1 VGFLSPWFLAGLA
14 ALSLPLWLH
23 LLRRHRSNPL
33 PFSSLMFFERRTQ
46 SSVKHRRL
54 HYLLLYA
61 LRTAL
66 LVLLALAFASPFI
79 ESDKAPA
86 AGGRKLV
93 VLAVDNSFS
102 MRQGDRLERAK
113 RMALATAA
121 RVPEQ
126 NRVQM
131 LAFASQ
137 VQTVDAIQ
145 VIRPSDAQ
153 SSYAEL
159 ARAVRSLAQSAR
171 MPVEVHLFSDMQRT
185 SLPSNFADLRL
196 PDGSTLIPHSV
207 VDRRLP
213 NFAVENVNAPRRF
226 FDPGKVRIQAT
237 VTGFGAGAAVRRV
250 SLLLNGKE
258 LHSKPVEVPANG
270 RATVEFL
277 SLDAPHG
284 LNRCEIRTDSG
295 DAFPDDDRFYFSVE
309 RSEPRR
315 ALLVHDERDSRGA
328 LYFRTALEA
337 AADSAFALDVVPAG
351 AAAGAA
357 PDRYAFVVLSDVA
370 RLNRAFEEALAKYV
384 RTGGSLLVAL
394 GPAATL
400 AKRVP
405 VFDEPIGET
414 RFAAGS
420 PESVGWVNPAHPSI
434 SAAVRWDGVRFYRA
448 VKVNPGKAQV
458 AARLSDETPLLLD
471 KRVGEGR
478 VLVFAS
484 TFDNISND
492 FPLHT
497 AFVPFIQQTAHYL
510 SGLEQEQ
517 QHFRVGAYLE
527 LRAGGPGAA
536 VEVLE
541 PAGKRALSLEES
553 TKAKNLLLTTAGFY
567 DVRRPSGR
575 HELVAVNPDRRE
587 SDMDLVPQ
595 ETLALWRK
603 TGEGEQVASVEGET
617 ERKPVTL
624 WWYVL
629 AVGVAVAVA
638 ESVIGNRHL
647 SVARDS

>member
-1 VGFLSPWFLAGLA
+1 MGFLSPWFLAGLA

-46 SSVKHRRL
+46 SSIKHRRL

-66 LVLLALAFASPFI
+66 LALLALAFANPYF
-79 ESDKAPA
+79 ESARAPA
-86 AGGRKLV
+86 AGGRKLTL
-93 VLAVDNSFS
+93 LAVDNSFS

-113 RMALATAA
+113 RMALAAAA
-121 RVPEQ
+121 RVAPQ
-126 NRVQM
+126 NRVQV

-137 VQTVDAIQ
+137 VQMVDAVQAIQ
-145 VIRPSDAQ
+145 PTDAQ

-159 ARAVRSLAQSAR
+159 ARAVRSVAQSAR

-196 PDGSTLIPHSV
+196 PEGSTLTVHAV
-207 VDRRLP
+207 ADRRLP

-226 FDPGKVRIQAT
+226 VDPRKVRIQAT
-237 VTGFGAGAAVRRV
+237 VAGYGTDPATRRV
-250 SLLLNGKE
+250 SLLLEGKE
-258 LHSKPVEVPANG
+258 QASKTVEVPAGG

-277 SLDAPHG
+277 SLEASHG
-284 LNRCEIRTDSG
+284 LSRCEIRTDSG
-295 DAFPDDDRFYFSVE
+295 DAFPDDDRYYFSVE

-315 ALLVHDERDSRGA
+315 ALVVHDDRDARGA

-337 AADSAFALDVVPAG
+337 AADAAFSVDAIPAG
-351 AAAGAA
+351 AAAGVS
-357 PDRYAFVVLSDVA
+357 PEKYAFVVLSDVG
-370 RLNRAFEEALAKYV
+370 RLNAAFEEALGKYV
-384 RTGGSLLVAL
+384 HSGGSLLVAL
-394 GPAATL
+394 GPGAAP

-414 RFAAGS
+414 RYTAEA
-420 PESVGWVNPAHPSI
+420 PETVSWMNPAHPSM
-434 SAAVRWDGVRFYRA
+434 SGAVRWDGIRFYRA

-471 KRVGEGR
+471 KRMGEGR

-497 AFVPFIQQTAHYL
+497 AFVPFVQQTAQYL
-510 SGLEQEQ
+510 SGMEHDQ

-541 PAGKRALSLEES
+541 PGGKRALSLEES
-553 TKAKNLLLTTAGFY
+553 TRAKNLLLASAGFY

-587 SDMDLVPQ
+587 SDLDLAPR
-595 ETLALWRK
+595 EALDLWRK
-603 TGEGEQVASVEGET
+603 TGEGQAAAAAEGET

-629 AVGVAVAVA
+629 ALGAVVAAA

-647 SVARDS
+647 SEARDA

>member
-1 VGFLSPWFLAGLA
+1 
-14 ALSLPLWLH
+14 
-23 LLRRHRSNPL
+23 
-33 PFSSLMFFERRTQ
+33 
-46 SSVKHRRL
+46 
-54 HYLLLYA
+54 
-61 LRTAL
+61 
-66 LVLLALAFASPFI
+66 
-79 ESDKAPA
+79 
-86 AGGRKLV
+86 
-93 VLAVDNSFS
+93 
-102 MRQGDRLERAK
+102 
-113 RMALATAA
+113 
-121 RVPEQ
+121 
-126 NRVQM
+126 
-131 LAFASQ
+131 
-137 VQTVDAIQ
+137 
-145 VIRPSDAQ
+145 
-153 SSYAEL
+153 
-159 ARAVRSLAQSAR
+159 
-171 MPVEVHLFSDMQRT
+171 MPVEIHLFSDMQRT

-196 PDGSTLIPHSV
+196 PEGSTLIPHPV
-207 VDRRLP
+207 ADVRLP

-237 VTGFGAGAAVRRV
+237 VTGFGAGPAVRRV

-258 LHSKPVEVPANG
+258 QASKTVEVPANG

-295 DAFPDDDRFYFSVE
+295 DAFPDDDRFYFSME

-315 ALLVHDERDSRGA
+315 ALFIHDDRDARGA
-328 LYFRTALEA
+328 LYFRAALEA
-337 AADSAFALDVVPAG
+337 ADDSAFAVDALSAS

-357 PDRYAFVVLSDVA
+357 PDKYAFVVLSNVG
-370 RLNRAFEEALAKYV
+370 RLNGAFEEALGKYV

-394 GPAATL
+394 GPAATP
-400 AKRVP
+400 ARRVP

-414 RFAAGS
+414 RYTAET
-420 PESVGWVNPAHPSI
+420 PEMVGWVNPAHPST

-510 SGLEQEQ
+510 SGLELEQ
-517 QHFRVGAYLE
+517 QHFPVGAYLE

-541 PAGKRALSLEES
+541 PTGNRALSLEES
-553 TKAKNLLLTTAGFY
+553 TKAKNLLLASAGFY

-595 ETLALWRK
+595 ETLALWLK
-603 TGEGEQVASVEGET
+603 TGEGQGVAAVEGET
-617 ERKPVTL
+617 ERKPFTL

-629 AVGVAVAVA
+629 AAAVAVAVA

-647 SVARDS
+647 SVARDA